1 MDACQGS
8 LVPLGNVL
16 IFIVMIFSFYA
27 LVGVHFYGGK
37 LKSRCTRRSDG
48 QLPFIEEF
56 CGQGGAAC
64 DDNTTIVSYMSTFCV
79 KGLVCEGNKTIT
91 NGSMGAQ
98 ICNTI
103 MSFEGWALQMYS
115 TQDSSGLNAEIYYI
129 VMVII
134 GSYFAVNVCVAAIS
148 GVFIRVRHEH
158 QVLLKK
164 HKREQAFTFHNAI
177 KLANV
182 LKDVIKK
189 DDAQLSWFGEMRRKT
204 GLFQRSVSKYIRQ
217 GTKKISSM
225 SFRGQSFLKRQ
236 FSRGAS
242 FGERNSDS
250 ELDEDEEDE
259 YGSFKRTKSLKSN
272 KSFSRSLS
280 RSLSTNTRSFKR
292 SMSRNTRRT
301 ASTALQIAFIIEM
314 SLRALA
320 HGWKRYF
327 RDVMNILD
335 VIVVVVSF
343 LGISTGD
350 WANISAIRLLR
361 FFHDPRERKFGKSDE
376 TPSPLALCLRS
387 FNILGSLGFF
397 FVVVVVVFSII
408 SMELYSGQF
417 ASFKNGNPR
426 ENHDTFTD
434 AVLTW
439 FTISTGESWINQL
452 WNAMNPSVRYRWV
465 SPYLFII
472 YFVITTYV
480 LINLIIAVILENTEL
495 TDNQKKQIQKRE
507 YLKYLRSTHTHAKS
521 LRTGDWLISA
531 VEGTQAN
538 VNRIYRNLSVMAPV
552 SKSVKRV
559 NIPLQENDTFPYTDS
574 ENISS
579 SPMDALIKSNEHSKE
594 YQTKP
599 IDEDINK
606 KDVPNKIEIDKKTYS
621 TNSLQQGEG
630 QGFRPARLSR
640 PRSSAILHSILEIPE
655 KKKKSSFLQSS
666 ATNIKNPL
674 RKERASLD
682 PRLLNRSTTNIATL
696 DATTREA
703 ILRRSSYNTLS
714 TPNQS
719 SVTSFINRP
728 RRLSKNATQVFVGAG
743 FANTTTHQDF
753 TEEKTA
759 LQSAMLALA
768 HNLSSPIRIQ
778 EEEFDS
784 FDRSQESRTS
794 MNNSSR
800 LNTIDEDNAKKVKEE
815 NVQTNIS
822 SKPKHDLYHS
832 LSIRGSSKRMS
843 FNLEDYEGLN
853 IKYREVPWYFS
864 DKSLF
869 IFRSNGPTRKFLVI
883 FVENIWYKRFIMICA
898 IVAVYIV
905 TQLNPAGFIDSTY
918 VDLMDRFLLFTWTW
932 DVLIK
937 SIAYGVI
944 FTPEAYLGD
953 PFNIID
959 VVNMFFQW
967 VGFNPPSESYS
978 RIVHIMNTIRGTRFI
993 PRIHGLRI
1001 LVSTMLHTMPAVASM
1016 FGFILVIYFI
1026 FATIGVQMF
1035 RNRFASCTDLSVKN
1049 RAECVG
1055 TFVNE
1060 VGLRTQRTWMN
1071 PPLHFDWFGAGMLS
1085 LFVCSTTDAWINY
1098 FLHTAEDIPDTLYDN
1113 PVTKNKISN
1122 SIYFIVFII
1131 ISNWLVIRL
1140 LIGVFIDQFGI
1151 ISGSKLLTE
1160 RQKLW
1165 RDMNRIAQS
1174 LKPKKLPQIPK
1185 NPTRRMCYKLVHD
1198 STTFRYAMVTIILV
1212 NYCLIASQRWDGNS
1226 THTLQSVEVGFVVIY
1241 WIEAGLKL
1249 LGNHFYD
1256 WKKDWWNIIEFIL
1269 VLGSTCC
1276 LYPKVDSSADQL
1288 GTMFRFIQYEVY
1300 NFHVY
1305 NKGIPFRNLLETLV
1319 LYKIGSQ
1326 GLILALRIEREK
1338 QLRQI
1343 FKVGATIVIQSHIR
1357 RYLVQKGFI
1366 VSHPLEYF
1374 DVVEEESNE
1383 YDDELEDSGER
1394 FKKKIMGRFKIFLI
1408 TGK

>member
-301 ASTALQIAFIIEM
+301 AHQLNS
-314 SLRALA
+314 S
-320 HGWKRYF
+320 
-327 RDVMNILD
+327 
-335 VIVVVVSF
+335 
-343 LGISTGD
+343 
-350 WANISAIRLLR
+350 
-361 FFHDPRERKFGKSDE
+361 
-376 TPSPLALCLRS
+376 LALCLRS

-417 ASFKNGNPR
+417 ASFKNGNP
-426 ENHDTFTD
+426 
-434 AVLTW
+434 L
-439 FTISTGESWINQL
+439 
-452 WNAMNPSVRYRWV
+452 
-465 SPYLFII
+465 
-472 YFVITTYV
+472 
-480 LINLIIAVILENTEL
+480 ILENTEL